1 MKENMVDWSLN
12 WKKIGIPFFRANAI
26 RVKVSG
32 FSSGYFLSNVMKQ
45 MSSIEQI
52 YKHRSFK
59 SKLQLKLNSN
69 VDTNI
74 MW

>member
-1 MKENMVDWSLN
+1 
-12 WKKIGIPFFRANAI
+12 
-26 RVKVSG
+26 
-32 FSSGYFLSNVMKQ
+32 MKQ

-52 YKHRSFK
+52 YKYRSFK